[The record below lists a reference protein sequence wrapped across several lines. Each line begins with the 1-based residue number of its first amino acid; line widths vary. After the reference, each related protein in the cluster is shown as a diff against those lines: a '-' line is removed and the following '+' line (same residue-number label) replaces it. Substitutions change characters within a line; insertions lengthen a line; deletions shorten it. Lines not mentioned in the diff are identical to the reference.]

1 MQAPPFQT
9 ERLTIRSTRDGDF
22 DAHAA
27 MMASACDTR
36 SGGEVLVF
44 RHRRAA

>member
-1 MQAPPFQT
+1 MQVPTLKT
-9 ERLTIRSTRDGDF
+9 ERLTIRPIRDGDF